1 MKSLVTGGAGFIGS
15 NMVERLLEEGHEV
28 VCVDNESAS
37 SNERFHWNS
46 ASENHKVDIRDAE
59 GMRPLFRGVDYV
71 FHMAA
76 ESRIMNT
83 MENPVRAAET
93 NLVGTVSVLQCA
105 REAGCRRVVYSS
117 TSSVY
122 GGNKAPNREDM
133 VPDCLNPYSASKYAG
148 EMFCRNYSELFGLE
162 TVTLRYFNVYGRR
175 HPEKGQ
181 YAPVMA
187 IFARQ
192 RRNGERL
199 TVVGDGLQRRDF
211 VNVLDVADANFKA
224 ATKELPAGIFGTP
237 FNIGTGE
244 NHSILDLA
252 RSISEDITFVPSRPG
267 EMSETLAD
275 NDKAKTVLGW
285 TPKVDIHEYIR
296 DELV

>member
-28 VCVDNESAS
+28 VCVDNESAE
-37 SNERFHWNS
+37 SNDRFNWN
-46 ASENHKVDIRDAE
+46 ADSENHKVDIRNLE
-59 GMRPLFRGVDYV
+59 EMRPLFRGVDYV

-93 NLVGTVSVLQCA
+93 NLVGTVNVLQCA

-133 VPDCLNPYSASKYAG
+133 ATDCLNPYSASKYAG

-162 TVTLRYFNVYGRR
+162 TVILRYFNVYGRR

-192 RRNGERL
+192 RRNGEPL

-224 ATKELPAGIFGTP
+224 ATKELPSDMFGTP

-252 RSISEDITFVPSRPG
+252 RLISEDITFVPARLG

-275 NDKAKTVLGW
+275 NNKAKTVLGW
-285 TPKVDIHEYIR
+285 SPKVDIHEYIR